1 MRCIKGLLVLVFLV
15 FTGEAWGQSCTVT
28 TIAVN
33 FGNYITSAAYPL
45 DTTGYVDI
53 TCASGIPYTVRLDA
67 GQNSGGGFNPRKMRL
82 SGGGDTLNYNLYRDS
97 ARTEVWGDG
106 TSNTYIQTGIGTG
119 GTAHLIVYGRIPG
132 GQNVKVGLYTDAVIV
147 IVEW

>member
-15 FTGEAWGQSCTVT
+15 LTGEAWGQSCSVT

-53 TCASGIPYTVRLDA
+53 TCASGIPYTVRLDT
-67 GQNSGGGFNPRKMRL
+67 GQNSGGGFNPRKLRL

-106 TSNTYIQTGIGTG
+106 TSNTYIQTGIGTS

-132 GQNVKVGLYTDAVIV
+132 GQNVKAGLYTDAVIV